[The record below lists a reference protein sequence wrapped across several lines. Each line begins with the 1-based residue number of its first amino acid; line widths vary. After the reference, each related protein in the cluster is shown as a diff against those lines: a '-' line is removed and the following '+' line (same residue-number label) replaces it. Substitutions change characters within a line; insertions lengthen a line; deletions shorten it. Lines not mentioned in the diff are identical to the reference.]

1 MATRC
6 PNCNKRIR
14 VAEHLR
20 GKSVRCSNCSAS
32 FVAGTAPTD
41 DWETDQPQVVL
52 DGSKPPRLWLLN
64 SIDAVTT
71 STASASAGHLPVYRL
86 PLWAKVT
93 NEQIIILL
101 LLALV
106 GLLILKSP

>member
-1 MATRC
+1 
-6 PNCNKRIR
+6 
-14 VAEHLR
+14 
-20 GKSVRCSNCSAS
+20 
-32 FVAGTAPTD
+32 
-41 DWETDQPQVVL
+41 
-52 DGSKPPRLWLLN
+52 LWLLN

-93 NEQIIILL
+93 NEHIIILL

-106 GLLILKSP
+106 GLLILK